1 MTKLAESEVNPRMLE
16 EDESEESEEEEDGAS
31 RGTRRSPRRRSY

>member
-16 EDESEESEEEEDGAS
+16 EDESEESEEEDGAS